1 MDHQRII
8 RNILI
13 GKANYLESR
22 VAYKSAMLRGYM
34 AIIALLVGVSYTII
48 DHLNDI
54 HINIPYYIAVIVL
67 ASVTIAL
74 NRRKRYT
81 LASVVFLLS
90 INLII
95 FLFATSDTYRSGVY
109 IFFICSSLSAFALFG
124 HRQVRY
130 AFLFSMLSLVL
141 FIVAYWGKQQL
152 IPTVPFT
159 EEYLQINFTTNF
171 ITALITCLS
180 IVYFLLDIN
189 HMSEEKLLST
199 AHELQKSR
207 ERNEMVVEAANAGIY
222 EWLGAEQSIFISPTW
237 KKLLGYNETEL
248 ENISIELY
256 LSMIH
261 PEDVEGV
268 NMHMA
273 DHFKNRLPYA
283 NEYRLR
289 TKHGDFFWFI
299 DSGYSK
305 FDNEGKPVITVGSI
319 INIHERKV
327 AEDKILNQNRLL
339 AKAND
344 ELDRFVYS
352 VSHDLRA
359 PLSSIL
365 GLTNVYTLSTSAD
378 EKESIVRLISDRANT
393 LDAFIREILDYS
405 RNSRRTLKLQP
416 VNIKNIIDE
425 VTEEINHMKG
435 FDRLRLNTNI
445 NPDIEVVTDRDRLK
459 VVLNNLITNA
469 VKYSDY
475 GKDSFIHITSSV
487 GADHWSISIE
497 DNGIGIKPEH
507 HERIFDMFYQAHDH
521 SQGSGLGLYIVK
533 ETVQRLNGEIQMSS
547 VYGTGTTFSL
557 VMPSHPILSDAAQ
570 VLVAQ

>member
-319 INIHERKV
+319 TNIHKRKV

-487 GADHWSISIE
+487 EADHWSISIE

-557 VMPSHPILSDAAQ
+557 VMPSHTILSDAAQ